1 MSLLSVSDLAIIDRF
16 VQTRRDRAATRNA
29 YKAALRDFLRFVR
42 AHADDDL
49 VSTPVLRLWLKS
61 SARQTTL
68 KTVHTYA
75 RHVDRFLQWRQDC
88 GEIPCNPFSELRRCY
103 ELRTVG
109 PIVDALLM
117 KDYRGA
123 LEKLRPAQPFGSVL
137 GPQMQAHVAL
147 KRALGNRYVSEEK
160 EYLRFDRFLQM
171 RADLTG
177 KPLHKLV
184 EAWSQSK
191 TGITSALRAHECGRR
206 LSIALHRLD
215 PTVPLLPVDR
225 RLRKRMMERQRPPY
239 LYSEAQIQKLLEAAR
254 TFPSPQ
260 APWRPL
266 MLYTMMVLTYCA
278 GLRIGELVRL
288 TLADVH
294 LEDDSIEIRESK
306 FFKSRR
312 LPLTPTVMQV
322 LKDFLGAR
330 DRAGAPRTAQSG
342 VFWNPGREKRYSYVT
357 VRDNMANVIRRAG
370 LKPLSGIAGPR
381 VHDLRHSFVLHRMR
395 DWYRRGINP
404 QARLP
409 YLASYL
415 GHKNITSTLSYL
427 TQAQELKELACERFR
442 QSGARA
448 VRVAG
453 VQP

>member
-1 MSLLSVSDLAIIDRF
+1 MSSLSVSDLASVRRF
-16 VQTRRDRAATRNA
+16 VQTLRDRAATRRV
-29 YKAALRDFLRFVR
+29 YEAALKGFLRFVR
-42 AHADDDL
+42 AHSNDGSS
-49 VSTPVLRLWLKS
+49 STRLLRLWLKS
-61 SARQTTL
+61 RARQSTA
-68 KTVHTYA
+68 KTVHWYA
-75 RHVDRFLQWRQDC
+75 CCVDRFLQWNQGC
-88 GEIPCNPFSELRRCY
+88 GDIPCNPFTELRRCY
-103 ELRTVG
+103 GLRTVT
-109 PIVDALLM
+109 PMVDALLM
-117 KDYRGA
+117 TDYRGA
-123 LEKLRPAQPFGSVL
+123 LEKLRPAPPFASVL

-171 RADLTG
+171 RADLRG

-184 EAWSQSK
+184 EAWAQSR
-191 TGITSALRAHECGRR
+191 TGITGALRAHECGRR
-206 LSIALHRLD
+206 LSMALHRLD

-225 RLRKRMMERQRPPY
+225 RLRRRMIERQRPPY
-239 LYSEAQIQKLLEAAR
+239 VYSDAQIQKLLEVAR

-294 LEDDSIEIRESK
+294 LEDDSVEIRESK

-322 LKDFLGAR
+322 LRDYLAAR

-342 VFWNPGREKRYSYVT
+342 VFWNPGREKRYSYMA
-357 VRDNMANVIRRAG
+357 VRENMANVIRRAG

-415 GHKNITSTLSYL
+415 GHKNIVSTLSYL
-427 TQAQELKELACERFR
+427 TQTQELKELACERFR
-442 QSGARA
+442 HSGAQA

>member
-1 MSLLSVSDLAIIDRF
+1 MSLLSVSDLASINRF
-16 VQTRRDRAATRNA
+16 LQTRRDRAATRNA

-42 AHADDDL
+42 AHADDDPFGI
-49 VSTPVLRLWLKS
+49 PVLRRWLIS
-61 SARQTTL
+61 TARQTLQTL
-68 KTVHTYA
+68 HTYA
-75 RHVDRFLQWRQDC
+75 RHVDRFLKWRQDH

-103 ELRTVG
+103 ELRDVA

-117 KDYRGA
+117 ADYRDA
-123 LEKLRPAQPFGSVL
+123 LEKLRPPPPFGSFV
-137 GPQMQAHVAL
+137 GPQMQARIAL
-147 KRALGNRYVSEEK
+147 KRALGNRYVSEEQ

-184 EAWSQSK
+184 EAWSQSR
-191 TGITSALRAHECGRR
+191 TGITGALRVHQCGRR

-215 PTVPLLPVDR
+215 PTAPVLAIDR
-225 RLRKRMMERQRPPY
+225 RLRNHMVERQRPPY
-239 LYSEAQIQKLLEAAR
+239 VYSDAQIQKLFEAAR
-254 TFPSPQ
+254 TFPSPR
-260 APWRPL
+260 APWRSL
-266 MLYTMMVLTYCA
+266 MLYTMIVLTYCA

-294 LEDDSIEIRESK
+294 LEDDSIEIHESK

-322 LKDFLGAR
+322 LKDYLAAR

-357 VRDNMANVIRRAG
+357 VRDNMTNVIRQAG

-381 VHDLRHSFVLHRMR
+381 IHDLRHSFVLHRMR

-415 GHKNITSTLSYL
+415 GHKNIISTLSYL
-427 TQAQELKELACERFR
+427 TQTQELKELACERFR

-448 VRVAG
+448 VRVGG

>member
-1 MSLLSVSDLAIIDRF
+1 MSSLPVSDLASISRF
-16 VQTRRDRAATRNA
+16 VRTLRDSAATHQA
-29 YKAALRDFLRFVR
+29 YKATLRGFLRFVR
-42 AHADDDL
+42 AHSGDGPL
-49 VSTPVLRLWLKS
+49 STPLLRLWLKGR
-61 SARQTTL
+61 ARQSPL
-68 KTVHTYA
+68 RTVHAYA
-75 RHVDRFLQWRQDC
+75 CHVDRFLQWRQDC
-88 GEIPCNPFSELRRCY
+88 GEIPRNPFTELRRCY
-103 ELRTVG
+103 GLRAVG
-109 PIVDALLM
+109 PMVDALLM

-123 LEKLRPAQPFGSVL
+123 LEKLRPAPPFGSVL

-191 TGITSALRAHECGRR
+191 TGITGALRAHECGRR

-225 RLRKRMMERQRPPY
+225 RLRRRMIERQRPPY
-239 LYSEAQIQKLLEAAR
+239 LYSEAQIQTLLEAAR

-266 MLYTMMVLTYCA
+266 MLYTMVVLTYCA

-342 VFWNPGREKRYSYVT
+342 VFWNPGREKRYSYVA
-357 VRDNMANVIRRAG
+357 VRDNMANVIRQAG

-415 GHKNITSTLSYL
+415 GHKNIISTLSYL
-427 TQAQELKELACERFR
+427 TQTQELKELACERFR

-448 VRVAG
+448 VCVAG

>member
-1 MSLLSVSDLAIIDRF
+1 MSLLSVSDLATIDRF
-16 VQTRRDRAATRNA
+16 VQTRRDRAATRNT
-29 YKAALRDFLRFVR
+29 YKAALRDFLRFVG
-42 AHADDDL
+42 AQADDDL
-49 VSTPVLRLWLKS
+49 VSTPVLRRWLKS

-88 GEIPCNPFSELRRCY
+88 GEILRNPFTELRRCY
-103 ELRTVG
+103 GLRAVG
-109 PIVDALLM
+109 PMVDALLM
-117 KDYRGA
+117 RDYRCA
-123 LEKLRPAQPFGSVL
+123 LEKLRPAPPFGSVL

-171 RADLTG
+171 RSDLTG
-177 KPLHKLV
+177 KPVHKLV
-184 EAWSQSK
+184 EAYSQSK
-191 TGITSALRAHECGRR
+191 KGITGALRAHQCGRR

-215 PTVPLLPVDR
+215 PTVPLLPVER
-225 RLRKRMMERQRPPY
+225 RLRREVIERQRRPY
-239 LYSEAQIQKLLEAAR
+239 VYSETQIRKLMEAAH

-266 MLYTMMVLTYCA
+266 MLYTMIVLTYCA

-294 LEDDSIEIRESK
+294 LDDDSIEIRKSK

-322 LKDFLGAR
+322 LKDYLAAR

-342 VFWNPGREKRYSYVT
+342 VFWNPERERRYSYVT
-357 VRDNMANVIRRAG
+357 VSGHLANVIRRAG
-370 LKPLSGIAGPR
+370 LKPPSGKVGPR
-381 VHDLRHSFVLHRMR
+381 VHDLRHAFVLHRIR
-395 DWYRRGINP
+395 DWYRRGIDP

-415 GHKNITSTLSYL
+415 GHKNINSTLSYL
-427 TQAQELKELACERFR
+427 TQTQELKEIACERFR
-442 QSGARA
+442 QSGSRA

-453 VQP
+453 VRP

>member
-1 MSLLSVSDLAIIDRF
+1 
-16 VQTRRDRAATRNA
+16 
-29 YKAALRDFLRFVR
+29 
-42 AHADDDL
+42 
-49 VSTPVLRLWLKS
+49 
-61 SARQTTL
+61 
-68 KTVHTYA
+68 
-75 RHVDRFLQWRQDC
+75 
-88 GEIPCNPFSELRRCY
+88 
-103 ELRTVG
+103 
-109 PIVDALLM
+109 
-117 KDYRGA
+117 
-123 LEKLRPAQPFGSVL
+123 
-137 GPQMQAHVAL
+137 
-147 KRALGNRYVSEEK
+147 
-160 EYLRFDRFLQM
+160 
-171 RADLTG
+171 
-177 KPLHKLV
+177 
-184 EAWSQSK
+184 
-191 TGITSALRAHECGRR
+191 
-206 LSIALHRLD
+206 LHRLD

-225 RLRKRMMERQRPPY
+225 RLRRRVIERQRPPY
-239 LYSEAQIQKLLEAAR
+239 VYSEAQIQKLLEAAR
-254 TFPSPQ
+254 TFPSPR

-294 LEDDSIEIRESK
+294 LEDDTIEIRESK

-342 VFWNPGREKRYSYVT
+342 VFWNPGWEKRYSYVA

-415 GHKNITSTLSYL
+415 GHKNISSTLFYL
-427 TQAQELKELACERFR
+427 TQTQELKEIACERFR
-442 QSGARA
+442 LSGAGA
-448 VRVAG
+448 VRVAE

>member
-1 MSLLSVSDLAIIDRF
+1 MSLLSASDVASINRF
-16 VQTRRDRAATRNA
+16 MQARRDRSATRNA
-29 YKAALRDFLRFVR
+29 FKAALRDFLRFVR

-49 VSTPVLRLWLKS
+49 LSTHVLRLWLKS
-61 SARQTTL
+61 AARQTTL

-75 RHVDRFLQWRQDC
+75 RHVDRFLQWRQDR

-103 ELRTVG
+103 ELRAVG
-109 PIVDALLM
+109 PIVDALLVA
-117 KDYRGA
+117 DYRGA
-123 LEKLRPAQPFGSVL
+123 LEKLRPTPPFSSSL
-137 GPQMQAHVAL
+137 GPQMQAHVAM
-147 KRALGNRYVSEEK
+147 KRAVGNRYESEEG
-160 EYLRFDRFLQM
+160 EFLQFDRFLQM
-171 RADLTG
+171 RPDLTG
-177 KPLHKLV
+177 KPIHKLV
-184 EAWSQSK
+184 EAYSQSK
-191 TGITSALRAHECGRR
+191 KGITGALRAHECGRR
-206 LSIALHRLD
+206 LSMALHRLD

-225 RLRKRMMERQRPPY
+225 RLRRDVIERQRRPY
-239 LYSEAQIQKLLEAAR
+239 VYSETQIRKLMEAAR

-266 MLYTMMVLTYCA
+266 MLYTMVVLTYCA

-294 LEDDSIEIRESK
+294 LDDDSIEIRESK

-312 LPLTPTVMQV
+312 LPLTPNVMQV
-322 LKDFLGAR
+322 LKDYLAAR

-342 VFWNPGREKRYSYVT
+342 LFWNPEREKQYSYVT
-357 VRDNMANVIRRAG
+357 VSGNLANVIRRAE
-370 LKPLSGIAGPR
+370 LKPLSGKAGPR
-381 VHDLRHSFVLHRMR
+381 VHDLRHSFVQHRMR
-395 DWYRRGINP
+395 DWYRRGIDP

-415 GHKNITSTLSYL
+415 GHKNINSTLSYL
-427 TQAQELKELACERFR
+427 TQTQELKEIACERFR

>member
-1 MSLLSVSDLAIIDRF
+1 M
-16 VQTRRDRAATRNA
+16 
-29 YKAALRDFLRFVR
+29 K
-42 AHADDDL
+42 
-49 VSTPVLRLWLKS
+49 PM
-61 SARQTTL
+61 
-68 KTVHTYA
+68 
-75 RHVDRFLQWRQDC
+75 
-88 GEIPCNPFSELRRCY
+88 
-103 ELRTVG
+103 
-109 PIVDALLM
+109 VDALLI

-123 LEKLRPAQPFGSVL
+123 LEKLRPAPPYGSVL
-137 GPQMQAHVAL
+137 GPQMQAHVVL

-160 EYLRFDRFLQM
+160 EYLRFDRFLQV
-171 RADLTG
+171 RADLAG

-184 EAWSQSK
+184 EAWSQSR
-191 TGITSALRAHECGRR
+191 TGITGALRAHECGRR
-206 LSIALHRLD
+206 LSAALHRLD
-215 PTVPLLPVDR
+215 PTVPLQAIDR
-225 RLRKRMMERQRPPY
+225 RLRRRMVERQRLPY
-239 LYSEAQIQKLLEAAR
+239 VYSDAQIQKLFEAAR
-254 TFPSPQ
+254 TLPSPQ

-288 TLADVH
+288 NLADVH
-294 LEDDSIEIRESK
+294 LEDDSIEIHESK

-322 LKDFLGAR
+322 LRDYLAAR

-342 VFWNPGREKRYSYVT
+342 VFWNPGREKRYSYVA

-370 LKPLSGIAGPR
+370 LKPLSGVAGPR

-404 QARLP
+404 QAHLP

-415 GHKNITSTLSYL
+415 GHKNIVSTLSYL
-427 TQAQELKELACERFR
+427 TQTQELKELACERFR
-442 QSGARA
+442 QSGAQA

-453 VQP
+453 VQR